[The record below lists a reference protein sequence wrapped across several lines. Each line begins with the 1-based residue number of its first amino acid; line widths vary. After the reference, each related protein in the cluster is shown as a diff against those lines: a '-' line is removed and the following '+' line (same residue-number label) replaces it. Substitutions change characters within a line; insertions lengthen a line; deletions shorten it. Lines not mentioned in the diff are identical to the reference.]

1 MIKHIHQH
9 LYAKDI
15 RDQDE
20 LVALFV
26 GDVAGT
32 AHELTGRKPFVECQV
47 HFLAEIVHV
56 ADQTC
61 HDLTVAWRNVL

>member
-1 MIKHIHQH
+1 MNSLRFSSEMSPARRRNSQA
-9 LYAKDI
+9 AKP
-15 RDQDE
+15 
-20 LVALFV
+20 LV
-26 GDVAGT
+26 
-32 AHELTGRKPFVECQV
+32 KCQV